1 MLGLL
6 DKHSYIAIVLAV
18 ALEELGIPMPIPTD
32 LLIVFAGVKGAG
44 SPERLAI
51 WFVLLNVASALG
63 ASGLYAI
70 VRRGG
75 RPLVD
80 RFGRYVHL
88 GPQQLT
94 RAENLLTRGGWTTIA
109 VARAIPGLRYLA
121 VVGCGLLNIPYWR
134 FLTAHIVGSSVY
146 IGLFLWLGSLFGPAV
161 LRYVHLPAVELRLV
175 WLLLLAIGL
184 PALLAWLCYR
194 GHAEYTVAPSRRRTL
209 SAILLA
215 SFAGATA
222 MAASWAAAASLAEM
236 LSEPRPLNVIFSLAN
251 DLLGRGLLPASAYM
265 LVYSILL
272 ALCIGVGAAFYEIVL
287 PLVAPR
293 GTTLVRQALGLILM
307 VVVLVC
313 AFLTPAILAA
323 PNGPILRW
331 WRSGSPPLL
340 ALALLAGIISYAF
353 TTTCARALAI
363 AILPSLRR
371 SEKLPVVVPPSAPSA
386 PPSGEVS
393 PAVAQARLTPA
404 APTTPAVPAAPSA
417 QPPSPSPN
425 SNSKSP

>member
-1 MLGLL
+1 MLGLI
-6 DKHSYIAIVLAV
+6 DKHSYIAIILAV

-32 LLIVFAGVKGAG
+32 LLIVFAGIKGAG
-44 SPERLAI
+44 SPTRLAI
-51 WFVLLNVASALG
+51 WFGLLNLASALG
-63 ASGLYAI
+63 ASGLYAV

-88 GPQQLT
+88 GPKQLT
-94 RAENLLTRGGWTTIA
+94 RAENLLKRGGWTTIA

-121 VVGCGLLNIPYWR
+121 VVGCGLLNIPYTR
-134 FLTAHIVGSSVY
+134 FITAHIVGSSVY
-146 IGLFLWLGSLFGPAV
+146 IGVFLWLGALFGPAV

-184 PALLAWLCYR
+184 PLLLAWFCYR

-215 SFAGATA
+215 SFAGTTA
-222 MAASWAAAASLAEM
+222 LGASWAAAASLTEV
-236 LSEPRPLNVIFSLAN
+236 LGEPRPLNVVFSLA
-251 DLLGRGLLPASAYM
+251 DVLLGRGLRPSNAYM
-265 LVYSILL
+265 VVYSALL
-272 ALCIGVGAAFYEIVL
+272 VLCVGVGVVFYEVIL
-287 PLVAPR
+287 PWVAPR
-293 GTTLVRQALGLILM
+293 GTTLVRQALGLTLM
-307 VVVLVC
+307 GVVLVC
-313 AFLTPAILAA
+313 AFLVPAILAA

-340 ALALLAGIISYAF
+340 ALALLVGIICYAL

-371 SEKLPVVVPPSAPSA
+371 SEKLPIVA
-386 PPSGEVS
+386 PPPAPNGKVPTDSHGKTAPAGGEPS
-393 PAVAQARLTPA
+393 PAAVAPVRGPA
-404 APTTPAVPAAPSA
+404 AGAAPA
-417 QPPSPSPN
+417 PDAPANKP
-425 SNSKSP
+425 

>member
-6 DKHSYIAIVLAV
+6 DKHSYIAIILAV

-32 LLIVFAGVKGAG
+32 LLIVFAGVRGAG

-51 WFVLLNVASALG
+51 WFGLLNVASALG

-75 RPLVD
+75 RPLVE

-94 RAENLLTRGGWTTIA
+94 RAEHLLQRGGWMSIA

-134 FLTAHIVGSSVY
+134 FLSAHIVGSSVY
-146 IGLFLWLGSLFGPAV
+146 IGVFLALGAMFGPVV
-161 LRYVHLPAVELRLV
+161 LSYIHFPAVEFRLI

-184 PALLAWLCYR
+184 PLLLAWLCYR

-222 MAASWAAAASLAEM
+222 LAASWAAAAGLAE
-236 LSEPRPLNVIFSLAN
+236 LFGSPRPLDVIFSLAN
-251 DLLGRGLLPASAYM
+251 ELLGRGLRPPSAYM
-265 LVYSILL
+265 LVYSTLL
-272 ALCIGVGAAFYEIVL
+272 LLCVGVGVLFYDLIL
-287 PLVAPR
+287 PWVAPR
-293 GTTLVRQALGLILM
+293 GTTLARQALGLTLM
-307 VVVLVC
+307 GVVLVC
-313 AFLTPAILAA
+313 SFLTPAIATSR
-323 PNGPILRW
+323 NGPIMRW
-331 WRSGSPPLL
+331 WQSGSPPLL
-340 ALALLAGIISYAF
+340 AVALLAGIICYAL

-363 AILPSLRR
+363 AILPSPRR
-371 SEKLPVVVPPSAPSA
+371 SEKLPIVPPPPPPA
-386 PPSGEVS
+386 PPLS
-393 PAVAQARLTPA
+393 PPQ
-404 APTTPAVPAAPSA
+404 
-417 QPPSPSPN
+417 QPNAKPEQ
-425 SNSKSP
+425 